1 MSRVNSRKIFTVYNY
16 NNGIKRLT
24 GPALVVDP
32 QAPECQRCPISGYLL
47 KSAKPRADHYFCGA
61 MVYLTRVEH
70 FNAAHK
76 LYNPDWS
83 REKNDEVFGKC
94 ANDNWHGH
102 NYEIHVTVKGE
113 PDPETGFI
121 IDVKRLSHIIKD
133 HLLDK
138 VDHRNLNLD
147 VDFMQGKM
155 CSTEVF
161 VKEIWKQLEPHISGG
176 RLHQIRLYETPR
188 IYVDYFG
195 E

>member
-1 MSRVNSRKIFTVYNY
+1 
-16 NNGIKRLT
+16 
-24 GPALVVDP
+24 
-32 QAPECQRCPISGYLL
+32 
-47 KSAKPRADHYFCGA
+47 

-76 LYNPDWS
+76 LYNPEWS

-133 HLLDK
+133 HVLDK